1 MSEMGGDI
9 LGPGEGSSGAPEQ
22 LSEEA
27 KQRFAA
33 AAAAM
38 KAIQREEK
46 RSKKRDSKVVQ
57 TIIKF
62 LNDDRYSHLFLLISR
77 LVARDCPSVF
87 ILSILSL
94 IDEESR
100 VVVTEYLQEGGKE
113 LPVISGPAVSIVK
126 DGNLDAHTNEELL
139 QWVTRMQLVLSLEAK
154 EILRRLVVDDDAMDG
169 TVLQLSTFV
178 LQEFF
183 AIKLPKKEELPFEQ
197 LHPLTAAILQSV
209 LEPFMDEM
217 DARALSSQ
225 TSDEDD
231 DDE

>member
-33 AAAAM
+33 SAAAM
-38 KAIQREEK
+38 KALQREEK
-46 RSKKRDSKVVQ
+46 KSKKRDSRVVQ

-87 ILSILSL
+87 ILAILSL

-100 VVVTEYLQEGGKE
+100 SVVTEYLQEGGRE
-113 LPVISGPAVSIVK
+113 LPALEGPSVSIVK
-126 DGNLDAHTNEELL
+126 GGNLDAHTNEEMI
-139 QWVTRMQLVLSLEAK
+139 QWVTRMQLVLSMEAK
-154 EILRRLVVDDDAMDG
+154 EILRRLIVDGDNVDG
-169 TVLQLSTFV
+169 TVLQLATFV

-183 AIKLPKKEELPFEQ
+183 TQKLPSKEELPFEQ
-197 LHPLTAAILQSV
+197 LHPLTAGILQSV
-209 LEPFMDEM
+209 LEPFMDEIDM
-217 DARALSSQ
+217 HSLPQAE
-225 TSDEDD
+225 EDND
-231 DDE
+231 

>member
-1 MSEMGGDI
+1 MSEIGGDI

-33 AAAAM
+33 AAASM
-38 KAIQREEK
+38 KAAQREEK
-46 RSKKRDSKVVQ
+46 KSKKRDSRVVQ

-87 ILSILSL
+87 ILAILSL

-100 VVVTEYLQEGGKE
+100 TVVTEYLQEGGREIPKMN
-113 LPVISGPAVSIVK
+113 GPEVSVVAG
-126 DGNLDAHTNEELL
+126 GNLDTATNEELL

-154 EILRRLVVDDDAMDG
+154 EILRRLTVDGDNVDG
-169 TVLQLSTFV
+169 TVLQLATFV

-183 AIKLPKKEELPFEQ
+183 AKKLPNKEELPFEQ
-197 LHPLTAAILQSV
+197 LHPLTAGILQSV

-217 DARALSSQ
+217 DASALKAPVS
-225 TSDEDD
+225 D
-231 DDE
+231 DDED

>member
-1 MSEMGGDI
+1 MSETGNIDI
-9 LGPGEGSSGAPEQ
+9 GMPSEGQSGAPEQ

-27 KQRFAA
+27 KRRFAA

-46 RSKKRDSKVVQ
+46 RSRKRDSRVVQ
-57 TIIKF
+57 AIIRF

-94 IDEESR
+94 IDDESKS
-100 VVVTEYLQEGGKE
+100 VVSEYLQESNATQ
-113 LPVISGPAVSIVK
+113 PSAQVSGIALMK
-126 DGNLDAHTNEELL
+126 DDKLDSPTNEELL

-154 EILRRLVVDDDAMDG
+154 EILRRLMVDKETVDG
-169 TVLQLSTFV
+169 TVLQLATFV

-183 AIKLPKKEELPFEQ
+183 VIRRPEKAELPFEQ

-217 DARALSSQ
+217 EALPPER
-225 TSDEDD
+225 TTDEEDD
-231 DDE
+231 E

>member
-33 AAAAM
+33 SAAAM
-38 KAIQREEK
+38 KALQREEK
-46 RSKKRDSKVVQ
+46 KSKKRDSRVVQ

-87 ILSILSL
+87 ILAILSL

-100 VVVTEYLQEGGKE
+100 SVVTEYLQEGGRE
-113 LPVISGPAVSIVK
+113 LPAIEGPSVSIVK
-126 DGNLDAHTNEELL
+126 GGNLDAHTNEELI
-139 QWVTRMQLVLSLEAK
+139 QWVTRMQLVLSMEAK
-154 EILRRLVVDDDAMDG
+154 EILRRLIVDGDNVDG
-169 TVLQLSTFV
+169 TVLQLATFV

-183 AIKLPKKEELPFEQ
+183 TQKLPSKEELPFEQ
-197 LHPLTAAILQSV
+197 LHPLTAGILQSV
-209 LEPFMDEM
+209 LEPFMDEIDM
-217 DARALSSQ
+217 HALPQSEE
-225 TSDEDD
+225 DED
-231 DDE
+231 

>member
-9 LGPGEGSSGAPEQ
+9 LGPGEGGSGAPEQ

-38 KAIQREEK
+38 KALQREEK
-46 RSKKRDSKVVQ
+46 KSKKRDGRVVQ
-57 TIIKF
+57 AIIKF

-87 ILSILSL
+87 ILAILSL

-100 VVVTEYLQEGGKE
+100 TVVTEYLQEGGREVPKIE
-113 LPVISGPAVSIVK
+113 GPSVSVVK
-126 DGNLDAHTNEELL
+126 GSTLDASTNEELL
-139 QWVTRMQLVLSLEAK
+139 EWVTRMQLVLSMEAK
-154 EILRRLVVDDDAMDG
+154 EILRRLTVDGDNVDG
-169 TVLQLSTFV
+169 TVLQLATFV

-183 AIKLPKKEELPFEQ
+183 ALKLPNKEELPFEQ
-197 LHPLTAAILQSV
+197 LHPLTAGILQSV

-217 DARALSSQ
+217 EARSISAPG
-225 TSDEDD
+225 SDEDD
-231 DDE
+231 DD

>member
-1 MSEMGGDI
+1 MSETGNIDI
-9 LGPGEGSSGAPEQ
+9 GMPGEGQSGAPEQ

-46 RSKKRDSKVVQ
+46 RSRKRDSRVVQ
-57 TIIKF
+57 AIIRF

-94 IDEESR
+94 IDDESKS
-100 VVVTEYLQEGGKE
+100 VVSEYLQESNATQ
-113 LPVISGPAVSIVK
+113 PSAQVSGIALMK
-126 DGNLDAHTNEELL
+126 DDKLDSPTNEELL

-154 EILRRLVVDDDAMDG
+154 EILRRLMVDKETVDG
-169 TVLQLSTFV
+169 TVLQLATFV

-183 AIKLPKKEELPFEQ
+183 VIRRPEKAELPFEQ

-217 DARALSSQ
+217 EALPPER
-225 TSDEDD
+225 TTDEEDD
-231 DDE
+231 E

>member
-33 AAAAM
+33 SAAAM

-113 LPVISGPAVSIVK
+113 FPAISGPSVSIMK
-126 DGNLDAHTNEELL
+126 GGNLDAQTNEELL

-169 TVLQLSTFV
+169 TVLQLATFV
-178 LQEFF
+178 MQEFF

-217 DARALSSQ
+217 DKKALPKR
-225 TSDEDD
+225 TSDEE

>member
-1 MSEMGGDI
+1 MSETGNIDI
-9 LGPGEGSSGAPEQ
+9 GMPGEGQSGDPEQ

-46 RSKKRDSKVVQ
+46 RSRKRDSRVVQ
-57 TIIKF
+57 AIIRF

-94 IDEESR
+94 IDDESKS
-100 VVVTEYLQEGGKE
+100 VVSEYLQESNATQ
-113 LPVISGPAVSIVK
+113 PSAQVSGIALMK
-126 DGNLDAHTNEELL
+126 DDKLDSPTNEELL

-154 EILRRLVVDDDAMDG
+154 EILRRLMVDKETVDG
-169 TVLQLSTFV
+169 TVLQLATFV

-183 AIKLPKKEELPFEQ
+183 VIRRPEKAELPFEQ

-217 DARALSSQ
+217 EALPPER
-225 TSDEDD
+225 TTDEEDD
-231 DDE
+231 E